1 MLIANNLF
9 STEDTV
15 FMRRALTLA
24 QQGAALGEVPVG
36 AVLVLDNHIIGE
48 GYNQPILSH
57 DPTAHAEVVA
67 IRQAAQ
73 NLQNYRLENTTLY
86 VTLEPCTMCV
96 GALVHARIN
105 RVVFAATE
113 PKSGSLV
120 SARQQ
125 LNIGYYNH
133 VFSYQGGLLTQESSK
148 LLSDFFK
155 ARRAAKKFTSD
166 S

>member
-1 MLIANNLF
+1 MLIVDNPF
-9 STEDTV
+9 STEDVV
-15 FMRRALTLA
+15 FMQRALALA

-67 IRQAAQ
+67 IRQAAHC
-73 NLQNYRLENTTLY
+73 LQNYRLENTTLY

-96 GALVHARIN
+96 GALVHARIK

-125 LNIGYYNH
+125 LDIGYYNH
-133 VFSYQGGLLTQESSK
+133 VFSYQGGLLADEASK
-148 LLSDFFK
+148 LLSDFFRG
-155 ARRAAKKFTSD
+155 RRGAKKLGN
-166 S
+166 

>member
-1 MLIANNLF
+1 MLIVDNPF
-9 STEDTV
+9 STEDVV

-73 NLQNYRLENTTLY
+73 HLQNYRLEHTTLY

-96 GALVHARIN
+96 GALVHARIK

-125 LNIGYYNH
+125 LDIGYYNH
-133 VFSYQGGLLTQESSK
+133 VFSYQGGLLADEASK
-148 LLSDFFK
+148 LLSDFFRG
-155 ARRAAKKFTSD
+155 RREAKKLGS
-166 S
+166 